1 MRPTLLSLAG
11 AAALAGSLVAC
22 GSDDD
27 ASSDSSGCEPS
38 STVEVVGNDA
48 LQFTED
54 SYDGEAPCVE
64 FVYRND
70 GNIAHTLLVRG
81 QSGFKLSIGREDT
94 GTIELSPGTYELY
107 CDIAGHEAA
116 GMVAPLEVS

>member
-1 MRPTLLSLAG
+1 MRRTFLPLAG
-11 AAALAGSLVAC
+11 VAALSVTLIGC

-27 ASSDSSGCEPS
+27 ASGSRACDPM
-38 STVEVVGNDA
+38 STVEVVGNDS

-54 SYDGEAPCVE
+54 AYEGGSPCVE

-70 GNIAHTLLVRG
+70 GSIAHSLLVRG
-81 QSGFKLSIGREDT
+81 ESGFKLSIGREDR
-94 GTIELSPGTYELY
+94 GTIELSAGSYEIY
-107 CDIAGHEAA
+107 CDIAGHESA

>member
-1 MRPTLLSLAG
+1 MRRTLLSVA
-11 AAALAGSLVAC
+11 AFAALSSTLIAC
-22 GSDDD
+22 GSDDE
-27 ASSDSSGCEPS
+27 ASSGGCEPS
-38 STVEVVGNDA
+38 STVEVLGNDA

-54 SYDGEAPCVE
+54 SYAGEAPCVE
-64 FVYRND
+64 FVYRNE

-81 QSGFKLSIGREDT
+81 ESGFKLSIGREDT
-94 GTIELSPGTYELY
+94 GTVELSPGTYELY